1 MAATK
6 SALRRINP
14 NLVLVVVALLSS
26 VTIWKAP
33 QIITAYRSASVV
45 APKQPDE
52 KTFADLLPNDFARAQ
67 FSGLMADLAIQ
78 AERNTA
84 IEFASD
90 LRDLIQLS
98 IVACQDVTEST
109 GWEVGPEITKQM
121 QDVGDNDVEM
131 TAELRDK
138 YANAL
143 RDLAA
148 KARK

>member
-1 MAATK
+1 MAANK

-14 NLVLVVVALLSS
+14 NLVLVVAALLSS

-45 APKQPDE
+45 VPLQPN
-52 KTFADLLPNDFARAQ
+52 KKSFADLLPDDFARAQ

-84 IEFASD
+84 IEFVSD

-109 GWEVGPEITKQM
+109 GWEVGPAITKQM
-121 QDVGDNDVEM
+121 KDVGDDDVEM
-131 TAELRDK
+131 TAELRGK

-148 KARK
+148 KAKK

>member
-1 MAATK
+1 MAANK

-14 NLVLVVVALLSS
+14 NLFLVVVAMLAA

-33 QIITAYRSASVV
+33 QIITAYRSASAVV
-45 APKQPDE
+45 PKQPDE

-67 FSGLMADLAIQ
+67 FSGLMSDLAIQ

-84 IEFASD
+84 IEFVSD

-109 GWEVGPEITKQM
+109 GWEVGPEITKRM
-121 QDVGDNDVEM
+121 QDVGDDDVEM

-148 KARK
+148 KAKK

>member
-1 MAATK
+1 MAINNVAF
-6 SALRRINP
+6 RRVNA
-14 NLVLVVVALLSS
+14 NLVLVVAALLAT

-33 QIITAYRSASVV
+33 QIITAYRSASAVV
-45 APKQPDE
+45 PVQPDE
-52 KTFADLLPNDFARAQ
+52 KTFAALLPDDFARAQ

-84 IEFASD
+84 IEFVSD
-90 LRDLIQLS
+90 LRDLNQLS

-109 GWEVGPEITKQM
+109 GWEVGPEITKRM
-121 QDVGDNDVEM
+121 QDVGDDDVEM

-148 KARK
+148 KAKK

>member
-1 MAATK
+1 MAINNVAF
-6 SALRRINP
+6 RRVNP
-14 NLVLVVVALLSS
+14 NLVLVVAALLAT

-33 QIITAYRSASVV
+33 QIITAYRSASAVV
-45 APKQPDE
+45 PVQPDE
-52 KTFADLLPNDFARAQ
+52 KTFADLLPDDFARAQ
-67 FSGLMADLAIQ
+67 CSGLMADLAIQ

-84 IEFASD
+84 IEFVSD

-109 GWEVGPEITKQM
+109 GWEVGPEITKRM
-121 QDVGDNDVEM
+121 QDVGDDDVEM